1 MGIFQAFSGPTTYL
15 TPVEQDRLTNPAK
28 YNYSQAA
35 YDAYRGKRLLAAEQ
49 REDAYLAAKRAVPY
63 GYAAEGV
70 SSTNPRFSLAGYGG
84 HSGESMAGLAGLAG
98 AARTSLYGDGG
109 AVEEQGIGSLFET
122 GPRAELIE
130 PVLNPIVE
138 HHLQNIAD
146 GKTVKRPNGT
156 VSTVFTAQVDGL
168 SGEGGRPTLIPT
180 IWDGQELPLEDTL
193 GVNGQ
198 MILGAIARA
207 KASGKP
213 WPTAATHEELREV
226 DKVLHQDITLIDP
239 EVAQKV
245 LGEARRQQHEARRSG
260 IGGLR

>member
-1 MGIFQAFSGPTTYL
+1 MTSGGL
-15 TPVEQDRLTNPAK
+15 
-28 YNYSQAA
+28 
-35 YDAYRGKRLLAAEQ
+35 
-49 REDAYLAAKRAVPY
+49 
-63 GYAAEGV
+63 
-70 SSTNPRFSLAGYGG
+70 
-84 HSGESMAGLAGLAG
+84 AGLAGLA
-98 AARTSLYGDGG
+98 YYEEGG
-109 AVEEQGIGSLFET
+109 EVEEQGIGSLFET

-130 PVLNPIVE
+130 PFLNPIVE

-156 VSTVFTAQVDGL
+156 VSTVFTAQVDG
-168 SGEGGRPTLIPT
+168 T

>member
-1 MGIFQAFSGPTTYL
+1 MSIFDWYQGRSNLYTANEEDRRANPNKYKY
-15 TPVEQDRLTNPAK
+15 TPAQYKT
-28 YNYSQAA
+28 
-35 YDAYRGKRLLAAEQ
+35 
-49 REDAYLAAKRAVPY
+49 
-63 GYAAEGV
+63 
-70 SSTNPRFSLAGYGG
+70 FLAGLEAKGVARRNADTQTKAVVQSSFALGPGAGG
-84 HSGESMAGLAGLAG
+84 QGEQGASLSGRSAMTSGGLAGLAGLA
-98 AARTSLYGDGG
+98 YYEEGG
-109 AVEEQGIGSLFET
+109 EVEEQGIGSLFET

-130 PVLNPIVE
+130 PFLNPIVE

>member
-1 MGIFQAFSGPTTYL
+1 MGIFQAFSGPSTYL
-15 TPVEQDRLTNPAK
+15 TPDEQDRLTNPAK
-28 YNYSQAA
+28 YSYSQAA

-49 REDAYLAAKRAVPY
+49 RQEAYSAAKRAVPY

-70 SSTNPRFSLAGYGG
+70 ASTNPRFSLAGYGG
-84 HSGESMAGLAGLAG
+84 HSGEGMAGLAGLAG
-98 AARTSLYGDGG
+98 AARTSLYEDGG
-109 AVEEQGIGSLFET
+109 AVEQQGIGSLLET

-146 GKTVKRPNGT
+146 GKTVKRPDGT
-156 VSTVFTAQVDGL
+156 VSTVYTAQVDGED
-168 SGEGGRPTLIPT
+168 GIPTLIPT

-226 DKVLHQDITLIDP
+226 DKKLHEDITLIDP
-239 EVAQKV
+239 EIAQKL
-245 LGEARRQQHEARRSG
+245 LGESRRQQQEARRAG